1 MTQRKD
7 GRWQKIVTINGKRK
21 TFYSKEPTEKRA
33 ERDIQRQ
40 LLDYSEEKE
49 NGLTFAK
56 VADMWSRE
64 HFETLEVNSLK
75 MYKPCTQAA
84 IDILG
89 DKRIKEITAI
99 DIRQTLNKY
108 AAKGYAQKTVKDR
121 LLVINLIF
129 KYAIVHGYTDNNPC
143 QFVDVPKGLKKT
155 KRKAPPSFDRETIMH
170 TIDTPDGFFACFL
183 MMTGCRRG
191 EALALTYGDI
201 DFENKTVAINKT
213 VEWLGNVPRI
223 KDHTK
228 TASGMRKIPLH
239 DELIKRLGR
248 KAKKTDLVFPNYKGE
263 LYSNSNVTRMWE
275 RYRKDTGISVTPH
288 QLRHQYATY
297 LYEAGV
303 DVKAA
308 QYLMGHANIQ
318 TTMDIYT
325 HLSEDKAKDSAVK
338 IEEYLTQAFSKL
350 K

>member
-1 MTQRKD
+1 MTRRKD
-7 GRWQKIVTINGKRK
+7 GRWQKIITINGKRK

-40 LLDYSEEKE
+40 LLDYSEKEE
-49 NGLTFAK
+49 NGITFAK
-56 VADMWSRE
+56 AAEMWSRE
-64 HFETLEVNSLK
+64 HFETLEANSLK
-75 MYKPCTQAA
+75 MYKPCKRAA
-84 IDILG
+84 VEMLG
-89 DKRIKEITAI
+89 DKHIKDIKSL

-108 AAKGYAQKTVKDR
+108 AAQGYAQKTVKDR

-129 KYAIVHGYTDNNPC
+129 KYAILNGYADNNPC
-143 QFVDVPKGLKKT
+143 QFVEVPKGLKKT
-155 KRKAPPSFDRETIMH
+155 KRTAPAPVDRNTIMQ
-170 TIDTPDGFFACFL
+170 TIDTLDGFFACFL

-201 DFENKTVAINKT
+201 DFENKTISINKT
-213 VEWLGNVPRI
+213 VEWIGNVPRI

-228 TASGMRKIPLH
+228 SESGMRKIPLH
-239 DELIKRLGR
+239 DELIKRLD
-248 KAKKTDLVFPNYKGE
+248 KNAKKADLVFPNYNGE
-263 LYSNSNVTRMWE
+263 LLSNSNVTRMWK
-275 RYRKDTGISVTPH
+275 RYCKQTGISVTPH

-325 HLSEDKAKDSAVK
+325 HLSEEKQKDSALK
-338 IEEYLTQAFSKL
+338 IEEYLSQAFSKL